1 MIWMMPSMILRA
13 GLSILP
19 NWNFKK
25 AIQESNLRSEIIS
38 ADVCLPD
45 GQRRKGESSGVSS
58 QESRAL
64 GRSPKIQ
71 TNMQHNLVGPVFN
84 ATRGTARTNPQNFS
98 FKIPLKIG
106 TRKLS

>member
-25 AIQESNLRSEIIS
+25 AIGSEIIS

-84 ATRGTARTNPQNFS
+84 ATRGTARTNLQNFS